1 MSLFHRMEEV
11 FGSKKG
17 GLANLNFLF
26 IHMQTEEN
34 ESKVFSDRFI
44 GVILLIWNTLCFV
57 RIYEGT
63 SRVWPY
69 RVCGILYGIVMP
81 MVVISGNSNIWT
93 YFIRCGH
100 KHIHFTH
107 FPFACVLLAGRAG
120 RQTNQHLTASKVNKV
135 ISPRVCVW
143 FPLLMG
149 DVNFSCQVGGC
160 YLPFNSFFFH
170 LGVVTFKGM
179 FFIGK

>member
-81 MVVISGNSNIWT
+81 MVVISGNSNIAVRKFYSPCECSGVARTLKSWILNLFDSRS
-93 YFIRCGH
+93 YIRS
-100 KHIHFTH
+100 F
-107 FPFACVLLAGRAG
+107 
-120 RQTNQHLTASKVNKV
+120 S
-135 ISPRVCVW
+135 ISVR
-143 FPLLMG
+143 
-149 DVNFSCQVGGC
+149 
-160 YLPFNSFFFH
+160 
-170 LGVVTFKGM
+170 K
-179 FFIGK
+179 